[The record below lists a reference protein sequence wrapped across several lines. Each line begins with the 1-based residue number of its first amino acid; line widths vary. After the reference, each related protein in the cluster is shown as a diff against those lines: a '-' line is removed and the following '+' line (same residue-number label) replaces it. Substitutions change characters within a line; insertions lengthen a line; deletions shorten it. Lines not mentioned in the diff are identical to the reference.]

1 MLLNA
6 FKSIYKQAYVKG
18 IASAVVLTAGLA
30 AGAANADPGAWESS
44 DTWPTAGQED
54 TLSGGAV
61 TISSDTAADGGT
73 LIINNGASSLTVA
86 ASDGDAITV
95 SGDGALKVQSGAS
108 TAFTVSVA
116 ANSGSATVDL
126 GSFELLNGQSGSVSN
141 AASSA
146 DSGATLSADVIRI
159 DGDGTTLT
167 LSTNASGTSTL
178 GQFTGSG
185 SNTAGDVITV
195 SDGATIVLSGGGADS
210 GNATIAGKSL
220 TVTGA
225 TIDVTSA
232 DSTANEITTS
242 HVVLNDGALIKV
254 GSGSNTAT
262 LNIKLADDSGY
273 AAGTEDEAL
282 NQTLVMNEG
291 SLFKVDSGSTVNLT
305 AGTIQN
311 VNGVFEV
318 IGTVNVSGDGTD
330 NGSLVIGSDNGLQ
343 AVGETGDHKLSVQ
356 TNGTLTLSN
365 AALKNFLS
373 DEDAYERDQ
382 TQEIDGTTGSKVTDV
397 AGALEL
403 SGGTLAFTEDVT
415 VSDYASLISGSAA
428 QGKIG
433 VTAQSTVSA
442 ADHTIT
448 IDSDIDNGSGLDL
461 KAAGIVYDDSSNTH
475 GISGGVNGN
484 NIWGQG
490 LKSTEASE
498 LLSII
503 SDSVDRAVVIDHNVT
518 LDTGDDDNEA
528 TDTAAGSFQSI
539 DQGSITGNNSALV
552 IDGASTALTVKK
564 GEWTT
569 DKLSGIAIV
578 SGGSLAVTSS
588 ADYVDGDDA
597 ILRVN
602 GEFNLNSGSV
612 TVSGNGSTAL
622 LDLTGADLTA
632 ENVSDGTNTYT
643 AGSATLQA
651 QGGGTIALNGED
663 FENLITGDAF
673 KTNVEASVS
682 GGTFVVEGDV
692 NLTSGSQ
699 IVSGASAAAGKFTFE
714 GSNKGTLDVNGT
726 LSIVTAAGSTGDV
739 TLDIGDANYLKADT
753 LNLTATGKVSSDTTK
768 TDDLVTLK
776 EGNFVVSSLTTG
788 NDYVQLGSGA
798 SGASLYFVDNGA
810 ESNSVS
816 TKLVT
821 ASDATADNTITV
833 TDGTWTFSD
842 ITLGTSGAFTV
853 GLTVANADL
862 GFDAATTA
870 DVTVSA
876 IKAVAGSDITVNE
889 GSTAIFGRFDVAGA
903 AVTASGDITV
913 KGADP
918 SGEDDTALQ
927 GVNIAGTTVAIGEDV
942 TFTLGSD
949 VVNAE
954 DAFVKNDDGKTVD
967 VVSQLDATFTF
978 AGTAAT
984 SQLVLDFS
992 EGTSFNIDQLNSIKT
1007 VLTGSADISNGF
1019 LNIRGAGIDG
1029 LTTGENALIKDGEV
1043 KYDDFAKFDDVLSD
1057 VTNDVVSQV
1066 GVTDVD
1072 AGDTLRGSIGYVRTN
1087 GSSFTTGGNLV
1098 LNNAKDGLYA
1108 ADAGGNASDVTVVAS
1123 TTFSLK
1129 DAEGGAVGTVNLG
1142 NDAVFGHNEGVNTV
1156 DGITGSQGS
1165 VVDTGTLISTDSVDV
1180 GDLSLDGDDS
1190 LTVETASAA
1199 DSYVRVN
1206 GDFSLLKGGSLTADT
1221 FYYKGT
1227 AATNEALVGDALD
1240 VSNIVIESGN
1250 AWFFGNASGEYSVL
1264 RAGTSSSNAAGVTI
1278 TMGLSSAAVE
1288 DLTDSAY
1295 DGDAEAALADGLAS
1309 SSVRYGFETLDL
1321 NGATLYLDPDYGQ
1334 AATVVAGEKLDTQ
1347 STTGDFKD
1355 STVDGKIVVGQNS
1368 VMGLGAGL
1376 ADTLA
1381 AVQDYMDGNGS
1392 LDKDGYGSILYVAK
1406 SIKVATGNSL
1416 AIDSAEGQTLSEIQ
1430 TAKGSAGFYMG
1441 DNAALI
1447 IEHDAIAD
1455 GRTAITFD
1463 ESSKVSVNVS
1473 AQDPESEAGITSRVI
1488 LNGNLKNNGSYQI
1501 FENAQAAGI
1510 DIVNDIYVQ
1519 SQNRL
1524 FNGVISAADD
1534 TGAVTMNVDLA
1545 NARGILSGAS
1555 DPVFSHL
1562 MAYAMNDRN
1571 WASSGEDN
1579 HETAEL
1585 SGEQYITQE
1594 AYEALTEGQS
1604 GYKPVDSTDLTRG
1617 YVSVAQSDFLDTV
1630 ISTGN
1635 GADAESVARLAV
1647 YGGAAEVALAA
1658 SSVTSDAIASRMGMG
1673 NPNGNLVMADNE
1685 KGAGLWL
1692 APVYKNH
1699 ESDDFDAEGVNYGVD
1714 LDLTGVALGADYT
1727 FGSNLRA
1734 GAMFSVG
1741 SGDADGQ
1748 GAGSAVSNDF
1758 DFWSVGVYGGYAY
1771 EAFSLTADLS
1781 WTQVDND
1788 IDANTAAAGK
1798 VSASMDADV
1807 LSAGL
1812 TAKYDFDLDM
1822 VKVAPHLGM
1831 RYTSIDIDDYT
1842 VSDIASSD
1850 VDSISVFSIPAGVT
1864 FSTEIASASGW
1875 NVKPAL
1881 DLTVTLNTGD
1891 DEVDSDVRFN
1901 GVDMT
1906 TDLTSEFIDDVT
1918 YGATVGVQVQKDAF
1932 QFGLGV
1938 NYTGSDNTDEFGV
1951 GANARF
1957 TF

>member
-1 MLLNA
+1 MLLSA

-30 AGAANADPGAWESS
+30 AGAANADPGAWESG
-44 DTWPTAGQED
+44 DAWPTAGQEE
-54 TLSGGAV
+54 TLSGGTV

-73 LIINNGASSLTVA
+73 LIINNGSSSLTVA

-95 SGDGALKVQSGAS
+95 SGDGALKVQSGAP

-146 DSGATLSADVIRI
+146 DSGAMLSADVITI
-159 DGDGTTLT
+159 DGEGTTLT
-167 LSTNASGTSTL
+167 LSATSKGIVTL
-178 GQFTGSG
+178 GQATGSG

-195 SDGATIVLSGGGADS
+195 SDGAKILMQGGSSQSGAI
-210 GNATIAGKSL
+210 TIAGKSL
-220 TVTGA
+220 TV
-225 TIDVTSA
+225 
-232 DSTANEITTS
+232 
-242 HVVLNDGALIKV
+242 DGALIETSRVKNKITASNVELKNGAAIIV
-254 GSGSNTAT
+254 GNGSIASTLAIALESDSAYSKSDDETDKALDQQMTIGTNSLIHIRNSGT
-262 LNIKLADDSGY
+262 LNVTNGQINNIG
-273 AAGTEDEAL
+273 GTIE
-282 NQTLVMNEG
+282 VGG
-291 SLFKVDSGSTVNLT
+291 SFVIRGNSTV
-305 AGTIQN
+305 TI
-311 VNGVFEV
+311 NGE
-318 IGTVNVSGDGTD
+318 T
-330 NGSLVIGSDNGLQ
+330 GLQ
-343 AVGETGDHKLSVQ
+343 AVGDGDNKVQ
-356 TNGTLTLSN
+356 IINGTLSLSD

-373 DEDAYERDQ
+373 AEDAYERDAREDLSE
-382 TQEIDGTTGSKVTDV
+382 TAGIKITDTEGQV
-397 AGALEL
+397 EL
-403 SGGTLAFTEDVT
+403 SGGTLNFTDDMKL
-415 VSDYASLISGSAA
+415 SDYDFSGA
-428 QGKIG
+428 
-433 VTAQSTVSA
+433 A
-442 ADHTIT
+442 ADGYIAVTKESVLSSEGTIT
-448 IDSDIDNGSGLDL
+448 IDADIDNGSGLNL

-503 SDSVDRAVVIDHNVT
+503 SDSVDRAVVIDHDVT
-518 LDTGDDDNEA
+518 LDTGDDDNESA
-528 TDTAAGSFQSI
+528 DTAAGSFQSI
-539 DQGSITGNNSALV
+539 DQGSITGNSSSLV
-552 IDGASTALTVKK
+552 IDGAGSNNGLTVKK

-578 SGGSLAVTSS
+578 SGGSIAVTSS

-612 TVSGNGSTAL
+612 TVSGNGGTAL

-699 IVSGASAAAGKFTFE
+699 IVSGDSAAAGKFTFE

-853 GLTVANADL
+853 GLTAANADL
-862 GFDAATTA
+862 GFDDATTA

-927 GVNIAGTTVAIGEDV
+927 GVNIAGTAVAIGEDV

-1108 ADAGGNASDVTVVAS
+1108 ADAGGNASDVTVAAS

-1156 DGITGSQGS
+1156 DGITGSLGS

-1227 AATNEALVGDALD
+1227 AGTNEALVGDALD
-1240 VSNIVIESGN
+1240 VSNIVIESGK

-1416 AIDSAEGQTLSEIQ
+1416 AIDSAEGQTLLEIQ
-1430 TAKGSAGFYMG
+1430 TAKGNAGFYMG

-1463 ESSKVSVNVS
+1463 ENPKVSVNVS

-1594 AYEALTEGQS
+1594 AYDALTEGQS

-1635 GADAESVARLAV
+1635 GSDAESVARLAV

-1685 KGAGLWL
+1685 K
-1692 APVYKNH
+1692 
-1699 ESDDFDAEGVNYGVD
+1699 GVD

-1812 TAKYDFDLDM
+1812 TAKYDFDLDT

-1891 DEVDSDVRFN
+1891 DEVDSDVRFT

-1938 NYTGSDNTDEFGV
+1938 NYTGSDNTDEFG
-1951 GANARF
+1951 
-1957 TF
+1957 